1 MPIIIDEFKKKQ
13 ETSPKYFSEKFTG
26 DGSSKRGLLNP
37 YLNLSNPNRIFNE
50 MNFHIE
56 KKEKSKSNGIEI
68 EKHPIDP
75 LSYSQHML
83 LTDFYFDNIMKNENF
98 ALACVEKDSF
108 PDKILMSVSML
119 NTTYKKTNDKNKP
132 NGQNEVEFNPTYR
145 ISFYQIKDKSEK
157 IISLNHYYLGT
168 RDFLY
173 DSSNTFLNS
182 RNAYDMSSICELNK
196 FTNTSVS
203 FFTNDPVNFVKT
215 LFDRYNTDIDYDKV
229 INNLNARNDYDLVY
243 RASKIWNESLKEYL
257 NNYLPYTI
265 NNNKNDISTIITTRN
280 FVERLES
287 FTIDLEVYQDIYKI
301 LTNNFSKDVAKD
313 LIRNNQNLL
322 LCDTLID
329 IKNNKDKLPEIKN
342 VKNSFP
348 QGCYSNSQF
357 EAITT
362 TSPLVMISAG
372 AGCGKTKTI
381 EGRIDYLIKSEINP
395 DDITVLSFS
404 NAAADNV
411 KERNSSVRSMT
422 IAKMIH
428 TIYSENFKSHQIATL
443 ETFINSVKIKEN
455 FNNVKDETVDKF
467 ISYLYKILNNK
478 DNGFMKM
485 NALIEDEY
493 DEIIKILNELKL
505 TTLELEIMIAYQKIN
520 SLKVP
525 DSVKTKHII
534 IDEVQDNSIFEFIYA
549 LKYVKEFKS
558 SIYLMGE

>member
-1 MPIIIDEFKKKQ
+1 MPIIVNDFKKKQ
-13 ETSPKYFSEKFTG
+13 EISPKYFSDTFTG
-26 DGSSKRGLLNP
+26 DGSSNRGLLNP
-37 YLNLSNPNRIFNE
+37 NMSLSNPSRIFNDVD
-50 MNFHIE
+50 FTIE
-56 KKEKSKSNGIEI
+56 KKEKSSSNGVEI

-75 LSYSQHML
+75 LSYHQHMM
-83 LTDFYFDNIMKNENF
+83 LTDLMFENIERNETLISVEDNSYKG
-98 ALACVEKDSF
+98 
-108 PDKILMSVSML
+108 KIYMSVSML
-119 NTTYKKTNDKNKP
+119 NATYKKIKTKNAS
-132 NGQNEVEFNPTYR
+132 NGKYETEFNPTYR
-145 ISFYQIKDKSEK
+145 VSFYAINDKDKPVKSINK
-157 IISLNHYYLGT
+157 AYMRAKSFMYN
-168 RDFLY
+168 
-173 DSSNTFLNS
+173 SANTFFNS
-182 RNAYDMSSICELNK
+182 ANDYDLGLIQTIGKNENNLISY
-196 FTNTSVS
+196 
-203 FFTNDPVNFVKT
+203 FTNDVIALIKYM
-215 LFDRYNTDIDYDKV
+215 FDHYSTNMDYDKV
-229 INNLNARNDYDLVY
+229 INYVTNITDYSLIY
-243 RASKIWNESLKEYL
+243 RASKIWNETLKDYL
-257 NNYLPYTI
+257 KNYLPYTLD
-265 NNNKNDISTIITTRN
+265 NNANSIITRMNTTK
-280 FVERLES
+280 FVEKLES
-287 FTIDLEVYQDIYKI
+287 FKIDLEVYQDIYDI
-301 LTNNFSKDVAKD
+301 IINNFSKDEAKEI
-313 LIRNNQNLL
+313 IRNNQNLL
-322 LCDTLID
+322 LCDTLIN
-329 IKNNKDKLPEIKN
+329 IKNNKDKLPEIKDI
-342 VKNSFP
+342 KKSFP
-348 QGCYSNSQF
+348 QNEYSNAQF
-357 EAITT
+357 DAITT

-381 EGRIDYLIKSEINP
+381 EGRIDYLIKSDINP

-455 FNNVKDETVDKF
+455 FKNVKDITVDKF

-549 LKYVKEFKS
+549 LKYVKEFRS